1 MSSIMLKMLREK
13 CGMGSWAVMYPVET
27 AISSHRRLFVG
38 LYLKKL
44 SQRSEGKSMYIQHA
58 DEYIDNIK
66 IRRQSIEYGSTLM
79 DTYCPLPLR
88 RRFVE
93 RAFERSF

>member
-1 MSSIMLKMLREK
+1 
-13 CGMGSWAVMYPVET
+13 MYPVET
-27 AISSHRRLFVG
+27 AISILRRLFGG
-38 LYLKKL
+38 LHLNKHRKH
-44 SQRSEGKSMYIQHA
+44 SQRSEGKSMYVQHA
-58 DEYIDNIK
+58 YEYIDNIR
-66 IRRQSIEYGSTLM
+66 IRQQGIEYSSTLM